1 MCERF
6 NFQVFL
12 KFFLVDRG
20 FFHGQPNFFLKY
32 EFFQQDASMH
42 RRHFLSALLGAAWA
56 GTAAAQTQRK
66 KRARKQKTSSTL
78 HNPANTVATPEK
90 SIIDQP
96 VQGGVTDNLPPL
108 KAPGEP
114 EKWRNFEV
122 IYRFALPENEESEDI
137 FAPLTCD
144 FLPLYQRQKRLRW
157 QGQVACEL
165 LKLPQNRAD
174 ILKINTP
181 AQEFFLRTA
190 RGNVEI
196 KMEIALAARRFDIG
210 RRSMPPENEDILRE
224 NLNATPFIPNRGNAR
239 NLALQII
246 GRIQDPLAQARALYD
261 WVIEKSTFA
270 PQKILDA
277 GNAKLQILSKTYGG
291 NSSDIGCLFV
301 ALCRAIGIP
310 ARNVYGVQ
318 LTDSQIATNLTA
330 QPRWQDNAHTRSEF
344 YIPGYG
350 WIGVDLG
357 AVLKSAT
364 RIPAT
369 KESLQKRYFGFWE
382 PNWLALHWGTLEN
395 ILPQLPVLI
404 APLAAPA
411 KENKT
416 SSNNKGKKYAPFA
429 PKVFLRE
436 LP

>member
-1 MCERF
+1 M
-6 NFQVFL
+6 Q
-12 KFFLVDRG
+12 
-20 FFHGQPNFFLKY
+20 
-32 EFFQQDASMH
+32 
-42 RRHFLSALLGAAWA
+42 RRHFLSALLGAAFVA
-56 GTAAAQTQRK
+56 SAEAQTSRKKKQQAKKTPAAA
-66 KRARKQKTSSTL
+66 L
-78 HNPANTVATPEK
+78 HNPANAVATPEK

-96 VQGGVTDNLPPL
+96 VKGGVTDNLPPL

-122 IYRFALPENEESEDI
+122 VYRFALPENEESEDI
-137 FAPLTCD
+137 FAPLPCD

-196 KMEIALAARRFDIG
+196 KMEIAMAARRFDIG
-210 RRSMPPENEDILRE
+210 RRSVPPENEDILRE
-224 NLNATPFIPNRGNAR
+224 NLKAENNIPNRGNAR

-246 GRIQDPLAQARALYD
+246 QRIQDPLAQARALYD
-261 WVIEKSTFA
+261 WIVDRAKFV
-270 PQKILDA
+270 PQKAFDA
-277 GNAKLQILSKTYGG
+277 GDAKVQILSKSYGG
-291 NSSDIGCLFV
+291 SSSDIGCLFV

-318 LTDSQIATNLTA
+318 LADSKIATNLTL
-330 QPRWQDNAHTRSEF
+330 QPIWHENAHTRSEF

-357 AVLKSAT
+357 AVLKSSDVPV
-364 RIPAT
+364 I
-369 KESLQKRYFGFWE
+369 KEKLQKGYFGFWE
-382 PNWLALHWGTLEN
+382 PNWLALHWGTLEDV
-395 ILPQLPVLI
+395 LPKLPVLI
-404 APLAAPA
+404 EPLIAPPSEKSKNANA
-411 KENKT
+411 KKRT
-416 SSNNKGKKYAPFA
+416 PFA
-429 PKVFLRE
+429 PKISLRE
-436 LP
+436 LPQE

>member
-1 MCERF
+1 M
-6 NFQVFL
+6 Q
-12 KFFLVDRG
+12 
-20 FFHGQPNFFLKY
+20 
-32 EFFQQDASMH
+32 
-42 RRHFLSALLGAAWA
+42 RRHFLSALLGTAFVGSAQAQNRKRRQSTKKTPSAA
-56 GTAAAQTQRK
+56 
-66 KRARKQKTSSTL
+66 L
-78 HNPANTVATPEK
+78 HNPANSVATPEK

-96 VQGGVTDNLPPL
+96 VKGGVTDNLPPL
-108 KAPGEP
+108 KALGEP

-122 IYRFALPENEESEDI
+122 TYRFALPENDESEDI

-210 RRSMPPENEDILRE
+210 RRSVSPENEDILRE
-224 NLNATPFIPNRGNAR
+224 NLKGTKAIPNRGNVR

-246 GRIQDPLAQARALYD
+246 GRIQDPLAQARAIYD
-261 WVIEKSTFA
+261 WIVERAHFV
-270 PQKILDA
+270 PQKTFDA
-277 GNAKLQILSKTYGG
+277 GDAKVQIFSKTYGG

-318 LTDSQIATNLTA
+318 LADSKIATQLTL
-330 QPRWQDNAHTRSEF
+330 QPNWHENAHTRSEF

-357 AVLKSAT
+357 AVLKTSGLA
-364 RIPAT
+364 AT
-369 KESLQKRYFGFWE
+369 KEIQQKRYFGFWE
-382 PNWLALHWGTLEN
+382 PNWLALHWGTLAEF
-395 ILPQLPVLI
+395 LPKLPVLI
-404 APLAAPA
+404 APLVTPAAKTNADIGKA
-411 KENKT
+411 KKRT
-416 SSNNKGKKYAPFA
+416 PFE
-429 PKVFLRE
+429 PKISLRE